1 MASVPAK
8 HPVAVSIGIMAWNEE
23 NSIRATLESLLRQSI
38 FEKLAERGEAC
49 EVVVVANG
57 CTDATAAVAREVLE
71 RAGREH
77 PRPDAVV
84 VRVVDLPEPGKCN
97 AWNRFVHEFS
107 SLEARFLV
115 LMDADIAFCRRD
127 TIFTLVATLERTP
140 RASASSG
147 RACKDILFK
156 ARKSLR
162 DRVSLATSDM
172 SASGAGMICGQLY
185 CLRSQVARR
194 IHLPRGLGAV
204 EDGFIK
210 AVVCTDFFT
219 RPTDLSRVV
228 GAPEAAHLFE
238 AYTTL
243 TAVLNNQKRQMIGQ
257 ATVHVL
263 VERLRAMPVARRE
276 ALADTL
282 RELERC
288 DPDWLRHEVSR
299 HLQATRRFWRV
310 FPGALSFRW
319 RRWWKLRGAKRLTH
333 LPATLVGF
341 AITLTA
347 CWRAHR
353 ALRRGAM
360 HYWPKATRQAA
371 LSAARAEAPA
381 N

>member
-1 MASVPAK
+1 
-8 HPVAVSIGIMAWNEE
+8 
-23 NSIRATLESLLRQSI
+23 
-38 FEKLAERGEAC
+38 
-49 EVVVVANG
+49 
-57 CTDATAAVAREVLE
+57 VLE

-84 VRVVDLPEPGKCN
+84 VRVVDLSEPGKCN

-194 IHLPRGLGAV
+194 IHLPRG
-204 EDGFIK
+204 
-210 AVVCTDFFT
+210 
-219 RPTDLSRVV
+219 V